1 MQTASYSKLN
11 QIPDNPIYLT
21 KHALDRMNSRRFSS
35 EALDNILK
43 YGRAVFIRGAA
54 IHVIGKKEVRKFQE
68 KGINLSAY
76 EGIHVVCTPTDDSVL
91 TVYKNKDFRGLRPKR
106 RGRQYR
112 RNYTN

>member
-1 MQTASYSKLN
+1 MQTTSYSNLTQFPK
-11 QIPDNPIYLT
+11 NPIYLT
-21 KHALDRMNSRRFSS
+21 KHALDRMNSRRFSP
-35 EALDNILK
+35 DVVDKIMN
-43 YGRAVFIRGAA
+43 YGRVVFIRGAA